1 MAVSVETSSDD
12 EVRRLA
18 ALREYAILDTPPE
31 SAFDEIARLSAWICG
46 TSMGF
51 ISFADEERVWIKAG
65 VGLDVKEMPRQLS
78 LCAEAI
84 GGGDL
89 VHWEDLAAY
98 PRLANHPLVTELKV
112 RCFAG
117 MPLVTPEGLAVGALC
132 VLDPQPKQL
141 SREQLDALGVLGRQ
155 VITQLE
161 LRRNVI
167 RHEQSEAA
175 LRQAEEKYRGIF
187 ENVTEGIFQTTPD
200 GHYVAANPMLARIYG
215 YETAEE
221 LVTAVRDIE
230 HQLYVKAERRAEFVR
245 LMQEAG
251 VVSRFESQVYR
262 KDGTVIWISEN
273 ARSVRDGEGKLLYFE
288 GTVEDITEQ
297 KRTEEALR
305 DSELLYH
312 SLVEYLPQHIFRKDT
327 EGRFTFVNRLFC
339 STLSRKEEEILGK
352 TDFDFFPRD
361 LAEKYHADD
370 QEVMT
375 AFKIVDTDEM
385 HIRPNGE
392 QLWVHVLKT
401 PLLDAAGKVIG
412 IQGIFWDVTERRRME
427 AALAHERDLLRAL
440 MDNVPDAIY
449 FKDLQSRFLSCS
461 RAVAAKVG
469 VEDPALLLGKTDF
482 DFFAP
487 DHAKAAFEDE
497 QHIIRTGQPVVGIT
511 EKETLPDGRVSWVL
525 TSKMPFRNEK
535 GEIIGTFGV
544 SKDITVLIKAE
555 RDLAKARDE
564 ALVFARAKAEFLAN
578 MSHEI
583 RTPMNAVI
591 GMCGLLL
598 ETKLTGEQREFAETV
613 RRSAEALMSIINDI
627 LDFSKGE
634 AGRMRIENLDFDLR
648 EVVEGTVELLAES
661 AQAKGLELLCWIQE
675 DMPRYLRG
683 DAGRLRQI
691 LMNLIGN
698 AIKFTERGEVLA
710 KVTPASETPERILLR
725 FEVVD
730 TGIGIGA
737 EGQARIFEAFS
748 QADTSMTRR
757 YGGTGLGLA
766 ISKQLAELMS
776 GEIGVTSD
784 AGAGAVFWFT
794 ANLEKRPIPA
804 SVPPRDSLA
813 GLRVLVVDDNATNRR
828 ILRHQLTGWQM
839 RHAEAPG
846 GQDALAALR
855 AAATAGAPF
864 DLAILDM
871 QMPEMDGLKL
881 ANAIKADPAIASTRL
896 VLFTSL
902 CDRLHADGALAPGL
916 SACLSKPARQSRLFD
931 TLATVMG
938 AGCHSGEAVAD
949 VHTPSDQGQVSG
961 GGRAP
966 GSLRVLVAEDN
977 VVNQRLALKQ
987 LRRLGHHADAVAN
1000 GREVLSAIEQ
1010 VPYDVLLLDCQMPEL
1025 DGYET
1030 ARIIR
1035 RQEKAAARS
1044 GTSGKSPLRI
1054 VAMTANVMEGDRER
1068 CLAAGMDDYV
1078 SKPVRLPDLE
1088 AVLNWQGVQRP
1099 VTAPVCAP
1107 SPPSPESQA
1116 VDVSALRSLRGL
1128 RLPDGLDPF
1137 EELAALFVADSRS
1150 NLEKMREA
1158 HAAADGALLKR
1169 LAHSVKGSA
1178 SNLGARRLS
1187 SLCAEVEQRAVAGLL
1202 DEVPLLLAQ
1211 ASEEFDRVH
1220 AALRA
1225 ELQTPPPPP
1234 ANRA

>member
-1 MAVSVETSSDD
+1 M
-12 EVRRLA
+12 A
-18 ALREYAILDTPPE
+18 ALREYQILDTPPE
-31 SAFDEIARLSAWICG
+31 PAFDDLARLAAWICG

-51 ISFADEERVWIKAG
+51 ISFVDAERVWLKATL
-65 VGLDVKEMPRQLS
+65 GLDLREMPRQIS

-84 GGGDL
+84 DVCDL
-89 VHWEDLAAY
+89 VYSEDLAAH
-98 PRLANHPLVTELKV
+98 PRLARHPFVTAGLKI
-112 RCFAG
+112 RCFAS
-117 MPLVTPEGLAVGALC
+117 MPLVTPEGLAIGALC

-141 SREQLDALGVLGRQ
+141 RPEQLDALGVLSRQ
-155 VITQLE
+155 VVTQLE
-161 LRRNVI
+161 LRRNLR

-215 YETAEE
+215 YMTAQE
-221 LVTAVRDIE
+221 LVAAVQDIE
-230 HQLYVKAERRAEFVR
+230 HQLYVKPERRIEFIR
-245 LMQEAG
+245 LMQQQG
-251 VVSRFESQVYR
+251 MVSRFESQVYR

-273 ARSVRDGEGKLLYFE
+273 ARSVCDVSGRLLYFE
-288 GTVEDITEQ
+288 GTVEDITER
-297 KRTEEALR
+297 KRAEEALR

-312 SLVEYLPQHIFRKDT
+312 SLVEYLPQNIFRKDT

-339 STLSRKEEEILGK
+339 QTLGRKEEEILGR

-361 LAEKYHADD
+361 LAEKYHSDD
-370 QEVMT
+370 QEVMAT
-375 AFKIVDTDEM
+375 HRIVDTDEA
-385 HIRPNGE
+385 HIRPSGE

-401 PLLDAAGKVIG
+401 PLFDAANNVIG

-427 AALAHERDLLRAL
+427 VALAHERDLLRAL
-440 MDNVPDAIY
+440 MDNVPDSIY
-449 FKDLQSRFLSCS
+449 FKDAQSRFLSCS
-461 RAVAAKVG
+461 RALAAKVG

-482 DFFAP
+482 DIYAP
-487 DHAKAAFEDE
+487 EHAKAAFEDE

-511 EKETLPDGRVSWVL
+511 EKETLPDGRVGWVL
-525 TSKMPFRNEK
+525 TSKMPLRNEK

-544 SKDITVLIKAE
+544 SKDITVLIRAE

-564 ALVFARAKAEFLAN
+564 ALVSARAKAEFLAN

-598 ETKLTGEQREFAETV
+598 ETKLTAEQREFAETV
-613 RRSAEALMSIINDI
+613 RRSAEALLCIINDI

-634 AGRMRIENLDFDLR
+634 AGRMRIETLDFDLS
-648 EVVEGTVELLAES
+648 EAVEGAVELLAES

-675 DMPRYLRG
+675 DMPRHLRG

-691 LMNLIGN
+691 LTNLIGN
-698 AIKFTERGEVLA
+698 AIKFTERGEVLV
-710 KVTPASETPERILLR
+710 KVTPASETPERILVR

-730 TGIGIGA
+730 TGIGIGT

-748 QADTSMTRR
+748 QADGSTTRK

-766 ISKQLAELMS
+766 ISKQLTELMS
-776 GEIGVTSD
+776 GEIGVTSEP
-784 AGAGAVFWFT
+784 GAGAVFWFT
-794 ANLEKRPIPA
+794 ANLEKRPAPA
-804 SVPPRDSLA
+804 SVAARDSLA

-828 ILRHQLTGWQM
+828 ILRHQLANWKM
-839 RHAEAPG
+839 RPQETPG
-846 GQDALAALR
+846 GREALAVLR
-855 AAATAGAPF
+855 EAAGEGAPF

-871 QMPEMDGLKL
+871 QMPEMDGLML
-881 ANAIKADPAIASTRL
+881 ANEIKSDPNIASTRL

-902 CDRLHADGALAPGL
+902 CGRLHADGALAPGL

-938 AGCHSGEAVAD
+938 AGGNDGGAPADTHPPGSAAEASFPVRD
-949 VHTPSDQGQVSG
+949 
-961 GGRAP
+961 P

-1000 GREVLSAIEQ
+1000 GREVLASIEQ

-1035 RQEKAAARS
+1035 RQERAAS
-1044 GTSGKSPLRI
+1044 GSGISGKSPLRI
-1054 VAMTANVMEGDRER
+1054 VAMTANAMEGDRER

-1078 SKPVRLPDLE
+1078 SKPVRLPDLK
-1088 AVLNWQGVQRP
+1088 AVLNLDK
-1099 VTAPVCAP
+1099 APRSVIP
-1107 SPPSPESQA
+1107 PESVAGPQGREAEA
-1116 VDVSALRSLRGL
+1116 VDVASLRGLRGL
-1128 RLPDGLDPF
+1128 RLPDGLDPL
-1137 EELAALFVADSRS
+1137 EELTALFVADSRS
-1150 NLEKMREA
+1150 NLDKMREA

-1187 SLCAEVEQRAVAGLL
+1187 SLCAEVEQCAVAGLL
-1202 DEVPLLLAQ
+1202 DEVPPLLAQ
-1211 ASEEFDRVH
+1211 ASEEFDRVCS
-1220 AALRA
+1220 ALTA

-1234 ANRA
+1234 ANPT